1 MTEQPIGPP
10 VDTAPAQKPGPVTLT
25 GRFGQVTKLDAA
37 RHADD
42 LWAAVK
48 DDDTIWTYLAYGPF
62 SDAATFRGWVAERE
76 KLADPYSYAVV
87 NGNGHAVG
95 IATLM
100 EIRPAM
106 RVIEVGNIFYGTPLQ
121 RTPLATEAQ
130 FLLARY
136 VFETLGHRRYEWK
149 CNALNAPSRRA
160 AARFGF
166 SYEARPPRPI
176 SG

>member
-48 DDDTIWTYLAYGPF
+48 DNDTIWTYLAYGPF

-87 NGNGHAVG
+87 NGNGRAVG

-106 RVIEVGNIFYGTPLQ
+106 RVIEVGTIFYGTPLQ
-121 RTPLATEAQ
+121 RTPLATEA
-130 FLLARY
+130 
-136 VFETLGHRRYEWK
+136 
-149 CNALNAPSRRA
+149 
-160 AARFGF
+160 
-166 SYEARPPRPI
+166 
-176 SG
+176 